1 LLIIPL
7 PVAEEAVVVE
17 ALAEEAVVVVA
28 LAEEAVV
35 VVVSVE
41 AEEEVLAA
49 FVIQA
54 GVPVRF
60 KAVNPAAVQVDL
72 EEAAKVPLGV
82 QVVGVLEAG
91 NLVVVVLAVFA
102 TLAEVPVHSRV
113 VKPAAVQVSLE
124 EVVKAEI
131 SETEE

>member
-1 LLIIPL
+1 
-7 PVAEEAVVVE
+7 VAEEAVVVE

-28 LAEEAVV
+28 LAEEAV